1 MTTVLVI
8 YIIGLVICMF
18 FGGIS
23 AFVDYTE
30 YDVYGQETAKER
42 IRGSLRV
49 MFLSPIWPALLA
61 KVIYRGVYFAF
72 DIPRKDKNV

>member
-8 YIIGLVICMF
+8 YIIGLVICVLV
-18 FGGIS
+18 GGIS

-30 YDVYGQETAKER
+30 YDIYTQETAKER
-42 IRGSLRV
+42 LRGSLRV
-49 MFLSPIWPALLA
+49 IFLAPIWPALLA

-72 DIPRKDKNV
+72 DIPRKDTNV